1 MKFAVSRRDDA
12 TIDVTPMIDVVFQL
26 VLFFMVSTT
35 FATAPGFEV
44 DLPHAS
50 SQTVVQEEG
59 DVQIWMT
66 LDGAVYVND
75 VAVDARTLQE
85 TLLQRAE
92 SNPNTLVVIKADTG
106 VAHGRVVGVMDRARA
121 VGLTRLA
128 IATEIDRSED
138 GRASGI
144 MDQ

>member
-1 MKFAVSRRDDA
+1 MKFAVSRREDA
-12 TIDVTPMIDVVFQL
+12 SIDVTPMIDVVFQL

-50 SQTVVQEEG
+50 SQTIVQEEG

-75 VAVDARTLQE
+75 VAVDAATLQK

-128 IATEIDRSED
+128 IATEIDRSQDE
-138 GRASGI
+138 GASGI

>member
-12 TIDVTPMIDVVFQL
+12 SIDVTPMIDVVFQL

-50 SQTVVQEEG
+50 SQTIVQEEG

-75 VAVDARTLQE
+75 VAVDAVTLQRTLLE
-85 TLLQRAE
+85 RAE

-138 GRASGI
+138 VGPKGI

>member
-1 MKFAVSRRDDA
+1 MKFAASRRDDA
-12 TIDVTPMIDVVFQL
+12 SIDVTPMIDIVFQL

-50 SQTVVQEEG
+50 SQTIVQEDG

-66 LDGAVYVND
+66 MDGAVYVND
-75 VAVDARTLQE
+75 VAVGAEDLQA
-85 TLLQRAE
+85 TLLRRAE
-92 SNPNTLVVIKADTG
+92 ANPNTLVVIKADTG
-106 VAHGRVVGVMDRARA
+106 VAHGRVVAVMDRARA

-128 IATEIDRSED
+128 IATEIDRSQDEGAKGD
-138 GRASGI
+138 